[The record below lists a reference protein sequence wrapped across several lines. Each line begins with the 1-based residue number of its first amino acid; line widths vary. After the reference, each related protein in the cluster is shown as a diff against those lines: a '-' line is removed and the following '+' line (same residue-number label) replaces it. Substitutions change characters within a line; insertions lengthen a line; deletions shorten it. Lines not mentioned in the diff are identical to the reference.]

1 MKKAL
6 LLFFC
11 VTFFTNAFADAQT
24 ITPEAQRGADKAL
37 KVVVPFMGD
46 APGQGP
52 EHPLVDVIRQ
62 WSEETG
68 RDISI
73 ERFPF
78 KRGLMM
84 AGSGEIDFHFPL
96 IKDHDD
102 TDTALPFGYS
112 SSTIFTIN
120 FVLYTRRGESLD
132 MDNLQNYRQRT
143 LTYLGIGALGD
154 GLVSEETMAKANET
168 AYQDVRN
175 AFEHYLNNDSNGR
188 GFILVGHSQGARL
201 LSRLLQE
208 EIEGNDALSQRLVA
222 AHLIGT
228 GISVP
233 VGEQVGGTFQQTPL
247 CTTANQ
253 AGCVVAYST
262 FRKGDPELETPRFGV
277 VPETGYEAAC
287 THPAALAGGV
297 ETLQARLP
305 FDQPYAFDVL
315 LEMKGSSGPYKS
327 WWKSVRAKREA
338 DFYAV
343 PGQFSGQCVR
353 DAEGTHYLE
362 VTIDTDPEDPR
373 ADEYRGELI
382 VVKGWGLHLM
392 DVNIAQGDLIR
403 LAGDQINA
411 WGQR

>member
-1 MKKAL
+1 MVLYRLAIAAL
-6 LLFFC
+6 LLTGINASHAAEAPDYSDSDHWLC
-11 VTFFTNAFADAQT
+11 HPEQRDQDNVCLRDQSVISVAANGSSSVTPGYIEQIPAVDCFYVYPTASMDVTANSNMTPDAQ
-24 ITPEAQRGADKAL
+24 EK
-37 KVVVPFMGD
+37 
-46 APGQGP
+46 
-52 EHPLVDVIRQ
+52 
-62 WSEETG
+62 
-68 RDISI
+68 
-73 ERFPF
+73 
-78 KRGLMM
+78 
-84 AGSGEIDFHFPL
+84 
-96 IKDHDD
+96 
-102 TDTALPFGYS
+102 DTAAIQFGRY
-112 SSTIFTIN
+112 
-120 FVLYTRRGESLD
+120 GEVCRTFAPV
-132 MDNLQNYRQRT
+132 YRQRT

-168 AYQDVRN
+168 AYQDVRS

-201 LSRLLQE
+201 LARLLQE
-208 EIEGNDALSQRLVA
+208 EIEGNEALSQRLVA

-247 CTTANQ
+247 CTSANQ

-277 VPETGYEAAC
+277 VPEAGYEAAC
-287 THPAALAGGV
+287 THPAALAGGA

-327 WWKSVRAKREA
+327 WWKSLGAKRQA
-338 DFYAV
+338 AFYAV

-353 DAEGTHYLE
+353 DSEGTHYLE
-362 VTIDTDPEDPR
+362 VTIDSDPEDPR

-382 VVKGWGLHLM
+382 VVKGWGLHLV

-411 WGQR
+411 WSQR

>member
-1 MKKAL
+1 MVLYRLAVAAL
-6 LLFFC
+6 LLTGFSTSNAAENPDYSDSDNWLC
-11 VTFFTNAFADAQT
+11 HPEQRDQDNVCLRDQSVISVAANGSSSVTPGYIEQIPAVDCFYVYPTASMDVTANSNMTPDAQEKDT
-24 ITPEAQRGADKAL
+24 TAIQFGRYGEVCRT
-37 KVVVPFMGD
+37 F
-46 APGQGP
+46 AP
-52 EHPLVDVIRQ
+52 V
-62 WSEETG
+62 
-68 RDISI
+68 
-73 ERFPF
+73 
-78 KRGLMM
+78 
-84 AGSGEIDFHFPL
+84 
-96 IKDHDD
+96 
-102 TDTALPFGYS
+102 
-112 SSTIFTIN
+112 
-120 FVLYTRRGESLD
+120 
-132 MDNLQNYRQRT
+132 YRQRT

-154 GLVSEETMAKANET
+154 GLVSEETMAEANET

-175 AFEHYLNNDSNGR
+175 AFDHYLNNDSNGR

-201 LSRLLQE
+201 LARLLQE
-208 EIEGNDALSQRLVA
+208 EIESNDALRRRLVA

-247 CTTANQ
+247 CTSANQ
-253 AGCVVAYST
+253 SGCVVAYST

-277 VPETGYEAAC
+277 VSEPGFEAAC
-287 THPAALAGGV
+287 THPAALAGGT

-327 WWKSVRAKREA
+327 WWKSLRAKREA

-353 DAEGTHYLE
+353 DSEGTHYLE
-362 VTIDTDPEDPR
+362 VTIDSDPEDPR

-382 VVKGWGLHLM
+382 VVKGWGLHLI

-403 LAGDQINA
+403 LASDQINA
-411 WGQR
+411 WLPR